1 MEKLDFCWFLI
12 FAFMRQKLPEPIF
25 SKTVFREISL
35 VTFYSGA
42 IKKDLVHNLGTFQ
55 KIL

>member
-1 MEKLDFCWFLI
+1 M